1 MISLGAKVPL
11 AGSRGYVATI
21 DSYLFLLILLF
32 LSTQHR
38 FLATSKQLSSL
49 DSQRVLVADTI
60 GLKKVAV
67 DRLDISAVQ
76 CQTDWN
82 L

>member
-11 AGSRGYVATI
+11 AGSRGNVATI
-21 DSYLFLLILLF
+21 DSCLFLLILLL

-38 FLATSKQLSSL
+38 FLATSKQLSGL
-49 DSQRVLVADTI
+49 DSQRVLVADSI

-67 DRLDISAVQ
+67 DQLDISAVQ